1 MDLNQTLP
9 FQLPRMLTV
18 MLLAVLFALPAN
30 AAAADE
36 AAVRRAV
43 DRGLAY
49 LVSAQARNGRWEAEG
64 GLYPVAMTALG
75 GMALLMD
82 GNTTLQGRYATNVQ
96 SAVGY
101 LLDQVQPNGLIGHPT
116 LDSRY
121 MYGHGFSMLF
131 LSQILGEE
139 EDIVR
144 RRRLVETLTAAVEFS
159 GKAQTIDGGWG
170 YVTARE
176 GRGFDEGSVT
186 ITQMQGLRSARNAG
200 IPVPKEIIEKGIEYI
215 ERCTGPDGGVRY
227 SLKTSGGS
235 RPPITAAA
243 IACLFSAGEHDNPLV
258 KKLSEYADRT
268 LSPDNRSDSYGHW
281 HYAHYYYAQVV
292 YRQGGEKW
300 ASYSKTI
307 FDRLL
312 EQQAADGSWSE
323 GYIGGIYTTA
333 LNLTILQLD
342 NGYLPIYQR

>member
-1 MDLNQTLP
+1 M
-9 FQLPRMLTV
+9 RKIV
-18 MLLAVLFALPAN
+18 AVVLMTGICGESWSASGR
-30 AAAADE
+30 D

-43 DRGLAY
+43 DRGLQY
-49 LVSAQARNGRWEAEG
+49 LVSTQARNGRWEADG

-82 GNTTLQGRYATNVQ
+82 GNTTLHGRYAENVQ

-101 LLDQVQPNGLIGHPT
+101 LLDQVQPNGLIGHPR

-131 LSQILGEE
+131 LSQVLGEE
-139 EDIVR
+139 EDMVR
-144 RRRLVETLTAAVEFS
+144 RRQLIEVLTAAVEFC
-159 GKAQTIDGGWG
+159 GKAQTVDGGWG
-170 YVTARE
+170 YVTARD

-200 IPVPKEIIEKGIEYI
+200 IPVPKEIIERGIQYI

-227 SLKTSGGS
+227 SLKTSGGA

-258 KKLSEYADRT
+258 RKLIAYADRT
-268 LSPDNRSDSYGHW
+268 LSPDSRSESYGHW

-292 YRQGGEKW
+292 FRQGGEKW
-300 ASYSKTI
+300 QKYSDAI
-307 FDRLL
+307 FARLL
-312 EQQAADGSWSE
+312 DQQAADGSWTE

-342 NGYLPIYQR
+342 NGYLPIYER